1 MKKIAVFPGS
11 FSPFTIGHQAI
22 VEKAFPI
29 FEKIIIAIGNN
40 KEKKQKFSIKKRKKW
55 IKSVYLNN
63 EKIEVEE
70 YNGLTVDFCEQN
82 NANYIIRGIRNSED
96 FRFEKNIALMNKDL
110 NKEIETIFF
119 SSDKQL
125 THISSTIVRDILRNG
140 GDISNF
146 IPKEMKL

>member
-40 KEKKQKFSIKKRKKW
+40 QEKPQKFSIEKRKKW